1 MSTTQPPIKAY
12 QDQEFINSPDARTIR
27 ILAEYLGPLRQFRRE
42 KIKDTIVFF
51 GSARV
56 VPKDQA
62 EKEYRELRLSLRNSL
77 QSQKN
82 FAKLDSAKRKI
93 RLSRYYEDAV
103 ELARLITAWFLSLGE
118 KSRRFVVCSGG
129 GPGIMEAANRGSRLA
144 GGKTIGLNISLPFEQ
159 LPNPYISE
167 ELSFEFHYFF
177 MRKYWFVYLAKA
189 LIIFPGGFGTLDELM
204 EVLTLVQTRKIN
216 KNMVVLLYGSTYW
229 KEVLDFGALVRW
241 GTISKEDLGLFQF
254 ADSAPEAFKIVKE
267 GLEKYYLDP
276 QVEKDL
282 MAARKPTKS
291 VE

>member
-1 MSTTQPPIKAY
+1 
-12 QDQEFINSPDARTIR
+12 
-27 ILAEYLGPLRQFRRE
+27 
-42 KIKDTIVFF
+42 
-51 GSARV
+51 
-56 VPKDQA
+56 
-62 EKEYRELRLSLRNSL
+62 
-77 QSQKN
+77 
-82 FAKLDSAKRKI
+82 
-93 RLSRYYEDAV
+93 
-103 ELARLITAWFLSLGE
+103 
-118 KSRRFVVCSGG
+118 
-129 GPGIMEAANRGSRLA
+129 
-144 GGKTIGLNISLPFEQ
+144 
-159 LPNPYISE
+159 
-167 ELSFEFHYFF
+167 

-291 VE
+291 VEWI

>member
-1 MSTTQPPIKAY
+1 
-12 QDQEFINSPDARTIR
+12 
-27 ILAEYLGPLRQFRRE
+27 
-42 KIKDTIVFF
+42 
-51 GSARV
+51 
-56 VPKDQA
+56 
-62 EKEYRELRLSLRNSL
+62 
-77 QSQKN
+77 
-82 FAKLDSAKRKI
+82 
-93 RLSRYYEDAV
+93 
-103 ELARLITAWFLSLGE
+103 
-118 KSRRFVVCSGG
+118 
-129 GPGIMEAANRGSRLA
+129 MEAANRGSRLA
-144 GGKTIGLNISLPFEQ
+144 GGKTIGLNISLPLEQ

-167 ELSFEFHYFF
+167 ELSFDFHYFF

>member
-77 QSQKN
+77 QSQEN

-103 ELARLITAWFLSLGE
+103 ELARLITAWSLSLGE

-177 MRKYWFVYLAKA
+177 MRKYWFIYLAKA

-216 KNMVVLLYGSTYW
+216 KNMVVLLYGSAYW
-229 KEVLDFGALVRW
+229 KEVLDFVALVRW

-254 ADSAPEAFKIVKE
+254 ADSAPQAFKIVKE

>member
-77 QSQKN
+77 QSQEN

-93 RLSRYYEDAV
+93 QLSRYYEDAV
-103 ELARLITAWFLSLGE
+103 ELARLITAWSLSLGE

-177 MRKYWFVYLAKA
+177 MRKYWFIYLAKA

-216 KNMVVLLYGSTYW
+216 KNMVVLLYGSAYW

-254 ADSAPEAFKIVKE
+254 ADSAPQAFKIVKE

>member
-77 QSQKN
+77 QSQEN

-103 ELARLITAWFLSLGE
+103 ELARLITAWSLSLGE